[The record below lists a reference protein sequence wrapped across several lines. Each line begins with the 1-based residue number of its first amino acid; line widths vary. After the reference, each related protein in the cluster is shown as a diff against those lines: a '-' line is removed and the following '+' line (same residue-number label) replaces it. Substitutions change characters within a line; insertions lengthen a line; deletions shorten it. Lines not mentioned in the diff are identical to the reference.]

1 MTLVDV
7 TSWIQYILAPV
18 VMVTTCAI
26 LLRGLYTHY
35 AAVTDRMRLMAR
47 ERLTL
52 IWQTEQF
59 DARQPPPTAT
69 LVAERIGEIDRQLPG
84 LLNRH
89 LLIRDVIVEV
99 YLAILFY
106 LATMFSIALAVASRS
121 PLIATITLATFLVGT
136 AILFVAMI
144 LIAWEI
150 WISHRAV
157 DFEVNRVLGISAEDL
172 GKR

>member
-7 TSWIQYILAPV
+7 ASWIQYILAPV

-26 LLRGLYTHY
+26 LLRGLFTHY
-35 AAVTDRMRLMAR
+35 AAVNDRMRLMAR

-59 DARQPPPTAT
+59 DSGHPPPTAT
-69 LVAERIGEIDRQLPG
+69 LVTERLREIDRQLPP
-84 LLNRH
+84 LLSRH
-89 LLIRDVIVEV
+89 LLIRDVIVGV
-99 YLAILFY
+99 YGAILLY
-106 LATMFSIALAVASRS
+106 LATMLSIAVAVASRS
-121 PLIATITLATFLVGT
+121 PLIATLTLAVFLAGT
-136 AILFVAMI
+136 AILFVAMV

-157 DFEVNRVLGISAEDL
+157 HYEVNRVMDLGPGDL